1 MIQETM
7 LLPLILMTILAQKNV
22 LLQRM
27 NASIINSTFSTDGSR
42 YYVYIRTR
50 INVCLVRR
58 ALFRRDMMDA
68 SGDAKVEMAVTAS
81 GTKCRI
87 SIRQEMDGSI
97 HGTLITIKSRAYT
110 NANAR
115 SMTGHNIIT
124 PPRENS
130 YFDRLPL
137 FPPSPP
143 R

>member
-1 MIQETM
+1 
-7 LLPLILMTILAQKNV
+7 MTFKRLCYFATYSNDYTSAKERVIT
-22 LLQRM
+22 RM
-27 NASIINSTFSTDGSR
+27 NASIISSTFSADGSR

-110 NANAR
+110 NANALYDR
-115 SMTGHNIIT
+115 S
-124 PPRENS
+124 
-130 YFDRLPL
+130 
-137 FPPSPP
+137 
-143 R
+143 